1 MPEQGCLKQLRLSQE
16 LLLLSQ
22 LLLALLFQLALLH
35 LLELRKRPVRLVL
48 PLSATLLQFPAVHL
62 GPGMFLLIR
71 LRQCYHQFLAG
82 SLEQSPQ
89 QQSLGELGLHQCQL
103 LAGVGS

>member
-1 MPEQGCLKQLRLSQE
+1 V
-16 LLLLSQ
+16 LLY
-22 LLLALLFQLALLH
+22 

-48 PLSATLLQFPAVHL
+48 LLSATLLQFPAVRL
-62 GPGMFLLIR
+62 GPGLFLPTR
-71 LRQCYHQFLAG
+71 LHQCCHQFLAG

>member
-1 MPEQGCLKQLRLSQE
+1 
-16 LLLLSQ
+16 LLVLLY
-22 LLLALLFQLALLH
+22 

-48 PLSATLLQFPAVHL
+48 LLSVTLLQFPAVR
-62 GPGMFLLIR
+62 PGQELFLLTR
-71 LRQCYHQFLAG
+71 RRQCCHQFLAG

-89 QQSLGELGLHQCQL
+89 RRSLVELELHQNQL